1 MAVLVTPPIF
11 PRGRPT
17 EEKFQ
22 SSLLYMGSTNQ
33 GGKAVSDCV
42 SVDVDARFLQSCEGH
57 AACSGTYNQR
67 PTTSLTDVRF
77 SYDRWRSSS
86 FLVNQ
91 QLMEAVAIKK
101 VIETDIYRKF
111 RIYPTR

>member
-1 MAVLVTPPIF
+1 MGM
-11 PRGRPT
+11 RGGSQQATGKFGMGYGCTGHSTHFSTWQTT

-77 SYDRWRSSS
+77 SYDRW
-86 FLVNQ
+86 
-91 QLMEAVAIKK
+91 
-101 VIETDIYRKF
+101 T
-111 RIYPTR
+111 